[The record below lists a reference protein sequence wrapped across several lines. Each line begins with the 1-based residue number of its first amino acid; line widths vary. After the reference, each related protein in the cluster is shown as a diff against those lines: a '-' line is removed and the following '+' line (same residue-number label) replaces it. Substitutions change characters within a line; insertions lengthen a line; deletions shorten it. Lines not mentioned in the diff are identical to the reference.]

1 MFWAILFDRLS
12 GLWAIGLIIVALILF
27 VPQVELHI
35 AIPTTIF
42 LVGTA
47 IYYFVAHKFF
57 KEYTHNF
64 FQGHAKAV
72 LVQSLQV
79 ITIILVLLGQGFNGK
94 FAPYLLS
101 FLISALAAVVP
112 ISLGG
117 AGAREAIFT
126 QLSAPFH
133 MNVALAVFLSIS
145 FYIISLIVS
154 LLGVYYVLRPSR
166 LEEGLPSV
174 EEAETVNT

>member
-1 MFWAILFDRLS
+1 LS
-12 GLWAIGLIIVALILF
+12 GLWAIGLIIVALVIF

-35 AIPTTIF
+35 AIPASRF
-42 LVGTA
+42 LVGTL
-47 IYYFVAHKFF
+47 IYYFVAHRFF
-57 KEYTHNF
+57 KEYTNNF
-64 FQGHAKAV
+64 VEGHAKAV

-79 ITIILVLLGQGFNGK
+79 ITIILVLLGQDFTGK

-101 FLISALAAVVP
+101 FLLSALAAVVP
-112 ISLGG
+112 ISIGG

-126 QLSAPFH
+126 QLSVPFH

-145 FYIISLIVS
+145 FYLISLLVS

-166 LEEGLPSV
+166 LEEGLPTMD
-174 EEAETVNT
+174 EAEVETKS